1 MNNREHKKN
10 ENFVT
15 QELKKENANDKKKCS
30 NTFQSP
36 FLRLSIFL
44 ALNSFWIINLMK
56 SSVKGYLTPFRS
68 RRSENRFFVASNQMK
83 INKQLIYTNYRI
95 KIKPLIV
102 FQCSISIVEYVSDV
116 RYWNVNILLIIC
128 RINPDAPFCLANWS
142 SKSSG
147 T

>member
-116 RYWNVNILLIIC
+116 RY
-128 RINPDAPFCLANWS
+128 
-142 SKSSG
+142 
-147 T
+147 